1 MIYLYIVSDMNIKI
15 TPVMFCFHLHVYIYV
30 SNSFEGFLAA
40 LGVKS
45 VAEWINLL
53 LCQLFLKYQIM
64 QLLIGLYYVVKHFSK
79 RPDHPISAKNRMS
92 SCWYRC
98 NLVFREILVKES
110 AILYSTLPVCHYY
123 SRGSAHLIN
132 ALNMSKSK
140 IGFWFSHYWYNLTIL
155 FKASIHIILALY
167 FGCQDV

>member
-30 SNSFEGFLAA
+30 SNSFEGFLAS
-40 LGVKS
+40 L
-45 VAEWINLL
+45 
-53 LCQLFLKYQIM
+53 QIM
-64 QLLIGLYYVVKHFSK
+64 QLLIGLYYFVKHFSK
-79 RPDHPISAKNRMS
+79 RPDHPVSAKNWMS